1 MLTPRERLLLYFED
15 AHPDTPM
22 KEEQIRSTFG
32 FSAVRYYSQLH
43 QLIGRQDAE
52 AEFPM
57 LVHRLRRMAF
67 ERVDK
72 RARQSAYFTRSPGS
86 PSGGAGAFVLS
97 KVRVSRSG

>member
-1 MLTPRERLLLYFED
+1 MLAPTGSLSVAHVRIVRMLTPRERLLLYFED
-15 AHPDTPM
+15 AHPDTPV

-57 LVHRLRRMAF
+57 LVHRLRRLVL
-67 ERVDK
+67 ERADA
-72 RARQSAYFTRSPGS
+72 RARRTA
-86 PSGGAGAFVLS
+86 
-97 KVRVSRSG
+97 